1 MRIGVRIGVQVG
13 PRDARESRPTH
24 PVGDIVVRVME
35 RGSQAKSGLRST
47 WREAGEAWLTR
58 QSTAVRTDMPES

>member
-1 MRIGVRIGVQVG
+1 MQVAGPVR
-13 PRDARESRPTH
+13 PRDAREGRPTH